1 MMTDPLVWVD
11 RAHDRSAASN
21 GVSRYQAYLEAREE
35 MFKDAEPIGYAAA
48 AWTVA
53 TSPVMTPGYV
63 EWRPDLHTVT
73 VQHDDDGRLV
83 AVLKARLPHRPL
95 LRHGLLSDLGKLAD
109 WQRERAWSAVGEGYA
124 YFEPRADRDALLI
137 TARLV
142 VHLDE
147 QGLPDPADADGL
159 DAGLA
164 MDAVDHLVDEIN
176 HCAKPL
182 VDELRG
188 VAR

>member
-21 GVSRYQAYLEAREE
+21 GVSRYQAYLEAREHL
-35 MFKDAEPIGYAAA
+35 FKDSDPIGYAATT
-48 AWTVA
+48 WMVA

-73 VQHDDDGRLV
+73 VQHDDEGRMV
-83 AVLKARLPHRPL
+83 AVLKVRVPHRPL
-95 LRHGLLSDLGKLAD
+95 LHRGLHSDLDRLAD
-109 WQRERAWSAVGEGYA
+109 WDRERPFTGPGDHYSYHA
-124 YFEPRADRDALLI
+124 PRADKDALLI

-147 QGLPDPADADGL
+147 RGLPDPGDADGL
-159 DAGLA
+159 DVGLA
-164 MDAVDHLVDEIN
+164 MDTVDHLVDEIN
-176 HCAKPL
+176 HNAKPL
-182 VDELRG
+182 VDELRS
-188 VAR
+188 VTR